1 MPRCPHCGETVRAGQ
16 ERCFA
21 CGQNVRG
28 GRRSRSN
35 PYSGRIILVV
45 AILVLLGGVG
55 LVIGLSARPA
65 QQAKRAESEELQRV
79 QDSVRAAN
87 RALRDTARSQRRDAA
102 TDRLI
107 VELDR
112 IEDRFT
118 SVKKQVVVG
127 NATPE
132 QQKLISGIQA
142 QLGRIR
148 SLAQGLSGKP
158 QDEAREKTES
168 EVRDGMRDV
177 RAQISQLTRAPRNKP
192 APTKTP

>member
-1 MPRCPHCGETVRAGQ
+1 MPKCPHCSEPVAVGQ

-21 CGQNVRG
+21 CGQKVRG
-28 GRRSRSN
+28 GRRSPRS
-35 PYSGRIILVV
+35 PLSSRVILM
-45 AILVLLGGVG
+45 AAALVLLGGVG
-55 LVIGLSARPA
+55 LIIGLSTRPK
-65 QQAKRAESEELQRV
+65 QRAKQAESEELQRV

-87 RALRDTARSQRRDAA
+87 RALRDTARSQRRDEA
-102 TDRLI
+102 TDRLV

-112 IEDRFT
+112 IEDRFVA
-118 SVKKQVVVG
+118 VKKQVVVG

-142 QLGRIR
+142 QLGRMR

-168 EVRDGMRDV
+168 EVRDGMRDM

-192 APTKTP
+192 APAKTP